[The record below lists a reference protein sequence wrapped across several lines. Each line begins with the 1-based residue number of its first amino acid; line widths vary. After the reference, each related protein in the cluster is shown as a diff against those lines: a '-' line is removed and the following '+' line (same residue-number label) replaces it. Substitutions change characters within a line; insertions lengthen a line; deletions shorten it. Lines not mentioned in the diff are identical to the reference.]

1 MSGGEFV
8 FWIALLA
15 LGMGVNTHL
24 RMRRHGM
31 VHPHHARHV
40 DMMMSMAIPFTAEVA
55 VETMSGNEILA
66 ILVATAGSLIL
77 LSGVRQVFS
86 VTEIG
91 AWIVS
96 SLMSAGMGA
105 MMVGMSDV
113 AVVTTVLIGIAVA
126 CGVVG
131 LLPAAAQHSRF
142 RSSGKSRS

>member
-31 VHPHHARHV
+31 AQPHHARHV
-40 DMMMSMAIPFTAEVA
+40 DMMMSMVIPFTAEVA

-91 AWIVS
+91 EWIVS

-105 MMVGMSDV
+105 MMVGMSDA

-131 LLPAAAQHSRF
+131 LLPAATQHSRF